1 MNKAQVYRNGP
12 KHWAWEH
19 HCPGRTHPATGFP
32 YSSHWLALWSANMHM
47 QYHEKFGDG
56 AVLVIAQHQDF
67 G

>member
-32 YSSHWLALWSANMHM
+32 YRNQADAFFSAQLHM
-47 QYHEKFGDG
+47 SAAHPPSLEDFLFGKWRS
-56 AVLVIAQHQDF
+56 A
-67 G
+67 

>member
-32 YSSHWLALWSANMHM
+32 FNNQGDAFYSAQLHM
-47 QYHEKFGDG
+47 VAVHRAPMRVGDFIIR
-56 AVLVIAQHQDF
+56 AWPT
-67 G
+67 